1 MKGRTLRLKQVDS
14 NEWIFEYPKSIFHLD
29 EKLYAGI
36 DLMSEGAL
44 KKADKIF
51 RSIIEEHPEHID
63 AHHHLAMLLTQQG
76 KKEEAFQLWEKAVGI
91 GTQCFSK
98 DFAMGNDLLEWGWI
112 ENRPFLRAYD
122 GLGLAYL
129 EKKEV
134 EKALS
139 IFNNLLA
146 LNPNDNQGVRD
157 LIVECNFALNRP
169 EKVLRVCDKY
179 PDDAMA
185 HMSYGRPLALFQ
197 LGKKDEAEKAMKD
210 AIKYLPLVAEEL
222 IKTKHKKPEGMMNG
236 YITMGGP
243 DEAYDYWKRVGK
255 YWGDT
260 EGAIDFV
267 KECLRKDHK

>member
-1 MKGRTLRLKQVDS
+1 METFK
-14 NEWIFEYPKSIFHLD
+14 EYQK
-29 EKLYAGI
+29 EAV
-36 DLMSEGAL
+36 AL
-44 KKADKIF
+44 KISLKKFQIIF
-51 RSIIEEHPEHID
+51 PNLDYQIIKLI
-63 AHHHLAMLLTQQG
+63 
-76 KKEEAFQLWEKAVGI
+76 AV
-91 GTQCFSK
+91 
-98 DFAMGNDLLEWGWI
+98 
-112 ENRPFLRAYD
+112 AYD
-122 GLGLAYL
+122 GLGLVYL

-185 HMSYGRPLALFQ
+185 HISYGRPLALFQ
-197 LGKKDEAEKAMKD
+197 LGKRDEAEKAMKN
-210 AIKYLPLVAEEL
+210 ALKYLPLVAEEL

-255 YWGDT
+255 YWGDA